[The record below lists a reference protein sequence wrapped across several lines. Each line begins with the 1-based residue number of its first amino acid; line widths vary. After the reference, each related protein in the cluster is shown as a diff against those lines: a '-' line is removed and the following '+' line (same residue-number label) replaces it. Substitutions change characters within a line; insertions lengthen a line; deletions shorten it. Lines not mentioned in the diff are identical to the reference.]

1 MSNFQLYKIQISL
14 PGELKVKVY
23 FWKFPYK
30 NFAWVSDSIN
40 FKAFWAI
47 NKKFSDL
54 SESNH
59 MGLDWL
65 FTRVKFCRS

>member
-1 MSNFQLYKIQISL
+1 MGNFQLYKIQISL
-14 PGELKVKVY
+14 PGELKVEVY

-30 NFAWVSDSIN
+30 NFPWVSDSIN
-40 FKAFWAI
+40 FKAFWAT

-65 FTRVKFCRS
+65 FTGLKLCRN